1 MHGGAKGSGGPLGE
15 RNGRYTEG
23 RFTRT
28 AKQAAREHR
37 RDVRA
42 AAALV
47 RRAVAVIEGREAET
61 PALAAQWKAEGRA
74 ALRMFRDANPA
85 GFVKLVL
92 RLCREQLGDT

>member
-1 MHGGAKGSGGPLGE
+1 M
-15 RNGRYTEG
+15 NGMAATL
-23 RFTRT
+23 T
-28 AKQAAREHR
+28 AGLPWRRKQAGRELR

-74 ALRMFRDANPA
+74 ALKKCSETPTLPA
-85 GFVKLVL
+85 SSSSCCGFAVSS
-92 RLCREQLGDT
+92 